1 MIYAEE
7 RYNNI
12 MRLLTDK
19 GRISSAELSSA
30 LNISRETIRR
40 DLNRLAQE
48 GRLVKTRGGA
58 ILPDASLT
66 SLDFPYTAREKANR
80 TEKSDL
86 CAYAARFIQER
97 DTIFLDN
104 SSTVTH
110 LIRFIPKQYPL
121 NFLVY
126 SISLLLTLSNMHNP
140 NWNVFSLGGM
150 LSYTTMSST
159 RTLALSALDNFMP
172 SKAFLSCHSITRDF
186 YATDSYMEDVELKR
200 RALDISAETFLLAD
214 ASKLNHPGVIKVAS
228 SVEFDH
234 IITNEKAAPFFVND
248 LRENGCNIHLAPHI
262 TK

>member
-12 MRLLTDK
+12 MRLLTEK

-86 CAYAARFIQER
+86 CAYAARFIQE
-97 DTIFLDN
+97 L
-104 SSTVTH
+104 S
-110 LIRFIPKQYPL
+110 LI
-121 NFLVY
+121 
-126 SISLLLTLSNMHNP
+126 
-140 NWNVFSLGGM
+140 
-150 LSYTTMSST
+150 
-159 RTLALSALDNFMP
+159 
-172 SKAFLSCHSITRDF
+172 
-186 YATDSYMEDVELKR
+186 
-200 RALDISAETFLLAD
+200 
-214 ASKLNHPGVIKVAS
+214 
-228 SVEFDH
+228 H
-234 IITNEKAAPFFVND
+234 I
-248 LRENGCNIHLAPHI
+248 
-262 TK
+262 

>member
-12 MRLLTDK
+12 MRLLTEK
-19 GRISSAELSSA
+19 GRVSSAELSSA

-58 ILPDASLT
+58 TLTDASLT

-80 TEKSDL
+80 TEKADL
-86 CAYAARFIQER
+86 CAFAASFIQER

-121 NFLVY
+121 NLLVH
-126 SISLLLTLSNMHNP
+126 SIPLLLTLANMHNP

-150 LSYTTMSST
+150 LNCTTMSSS
-159 RTLALSALDNFMP
+159 RTLMLAALNNFMP
-172 SKAFLSCHSITRDF
+172 TKAFISCHSINKDYF
-186 YATDSYMEDVELKR
+186 ATDSYMEDVEIKC
-200 RALDISAETFLLAD
+200 RALEISAETFLLAD
-214 ASKLNHPGVIKVAS
+214 ASKMNHPGVIKIAS
-228 SVEFDH
+228 SNKFDH
-234 IITNEKAAPFFVND
+234 IITNEKAAPFFIEELTNH
-248 LRENGCNIHLAPHI
+248 GCNVHRVPHL